1 MVGGARERGCTLSQP
16 LLSLPAYEQ
25 AVHEQKMRLETSQ
38 VRKEINKYME
48 NVERSKQVAAIVER
62 KQKRGEKLL
71 EVSLQERRLSPC
83 PPLTLPLPLPQH
95 TQRRFRQRRVV
106 ETEAASS
113 SSAAAPKEE
122 TLKPALDDSL
132 LMKVTCVC
140 VCVCVCVCADCIV
153 CVTVMIM
160 LPAADTPRPQIASP
174 APGAAC
180 HQHVLFSFSV

>member
-1 MVGGARERGCTLSQP
+1 MMGGARDRLGGSTLSQP
-16 LLSLPAYEQ
+16 LSLPAYEQ

-38 VRKEINKYME
+38 VRKETSKYLE

-71 EVSLQERRLSPC
+71 EVSLQERPLSPC
-83 PPLTLPLPLPQH
+83 PPLTPPLPLPQH
-95 TQRRFRQRRVV
+95 TQRRFRQRRVA
-106 ETEAASS
+106 ETAASS

-140 VCVCVCVCADCIV
+140 VCVYQ
-153 CVTVMIM
+153 
-160 LPAADTPRPQIASP
+160 L
-174 APGAAC
+174 
-180 HQHVLFSFSV
+180 HSVSLS